1 MVIVTTLV
9 VYSRRTNPS
18 PSAPILRGSIL
29 SIRNRHFSSFWS
41 PAINHLGSSHVVQVL
56 HGQEVHVEES
66 IDAVGQAALLASIEL
81 GVLDAASDALVP
93 ADLGQAM
100 CFCSPIVSAQASGYH
115 HRWGGGGDSLRDW
128 ICDRCC
134 SLARNWRRSPLS
146 LSLSLSRSAFSSWVE
161 AFMVAAVMG
170 ASGEGTDSGD
180 WKLDTSP
187 CRDFRTLTIGN

>member
-115 HRWGGGGDSLRDW
+115 HRWGGGGLLTRLDLRSLLLVGEE
-128 ICDRCC
+128 
-134 SLARNWRRSPLS
+134 LAEVALVLVVEPLKVGV
-146 LSLSLSRSAFSSWVE
+146 LEL
-161 AFMVAAVMG
+161 G
-170 ASGEGTDSGD
+170 
-180 WKLDTSP
+180 
-187 CRDFRTLTIGN
+187 